1 VSVTSDS
8 VSVVLASFTFSLCPQ
23 ALVASMAL
31 DVVINVRR
39 VNILYL
45 GMSESWHSYDYKVA
59 ISIQTIT
66 ICADSVKLGLIRN
79 ALHAK
84 HWPT

>member
-8 VSVVLASFTFSLCPQ
+8 VSVVLASFTFSLWPQ
-23 ALVASMAL
+23 ALLASIAL

-45 GMSESWHSYDYKVA
+45 VLSEFLHSYDFKVA
-59 ISIQTIT
+59 ISIQTIA

-79 ALHAK
+79 ALHDK